1 MAKETKLEETAA
13 ATPKAETP
21 KLNGDPPKDET
32 AVGTRKAS
40 EYRDVPTYVYAGP
53 SLPGGLLKSNT
64 ILNGTLEEIKAYF
77 EEISANYPEINYE
90 AIKKLIV
97 PVEKL
102 AVTRKNIEETGNLTN
117 KYYCDIQEMSMEAV
131 KKQAEKMGGAK

>member
-1 MAKETKLEETAA
+1 MAKETKLDETTAA
-13 ATPKAETP
+13 AMPEAEAPKT
-21 KLNGDPPKDET
+21 NGNPPKDET
-32 AVGTRKAS
+32 AGSGEAS
-40 EYRDVPTYVYAGP
+40 GFRDVPTYVYAGP

-77 EEISANYPEINYE
+77 EEISANYPEIKYE

-117 KYYCDIQEMSMEAV
+117 KYYCDIQEMNMEAV